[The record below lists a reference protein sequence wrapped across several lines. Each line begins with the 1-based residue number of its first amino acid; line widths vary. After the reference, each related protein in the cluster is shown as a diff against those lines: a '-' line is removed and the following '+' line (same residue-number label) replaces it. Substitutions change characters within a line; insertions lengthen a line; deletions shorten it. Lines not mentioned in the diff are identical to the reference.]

1 MAKILQPEPKDMQ
14 KLEHPPNLPD
24 EILNAFRSFE
34 VEWIP
39 FEVYPIRITYKM
51 YGNPRKNPNDSYD
64 PIYVRDIPFEEQVPK
79 REMVSEFLDEY
90 HDIYL

>member
-1 MAKILQPEPKDMQ
+1 MC
-14 KLEHPPNLPD
+14 
-24 EILNAFRSFE
+24 
-34 VEWIP
+34 
-39 FEVYPIRITYKM
+39 
-51 YGNPRKNPNDSYD
+51 GNPRKNPNDSYD